1 MFIDFCLVWDVQ
13 YICNLRSL
21 CTEKCHKM
29 NEIRYMHFTFTYKS
43 CKSFGNIFKRD
54 KIYNLC
60 FCHNEKLKFNSYEM
74 SLSYYEKCN

>member
-29 NEIRYMHFTFTYKS
+29 NDISKV
-43 CKSFGNIFKRD
+43 KRD

-60 FCHNEKLKFNSYEM
+60 FCHNEKFKFNSYEM